1 MSHVDDGFRSLTL
14 KRFPQT
20 DDVNPL
26 LAWEAADEYLLQQL
40 DETEIRGPVL
50 ILNDTFGALS
60 CALAE
65 HSPYSIGD
73 SYLSELGTRE
83 NLRHNGIAESSV
95 TFLDST
101 ADYPQA
107 PGVVLIKV
115 PKTLALLEQQLR
127 ALRKV
132 VTAQTRIIAGAKA
145 RDIHTSTLELFEKV
159 LGPTT
164 TTLAW
169 KKARLINC
177 TFSHPQLADAP
188 QTLSWKLED
197 TGWTIHNHANVFS
210 RTGLD
215 IGARFFMQHLPENLD
230 GEIVDL
236 GCGNGVIGLSLLAKN
251 PQANVVFVDESP
263 MAVDS
268 SRLNVET
275 NLPEAFERCEFM
287 INNALSG
294 VEPFRF
300 NAVFCNP
307 PFHQKHALTD
317 NIAWEMFHHA
327 RRCLKINGELYI
339 VANRHLDYFHKLKKI
354 FGNCATIATNN
365 KFVILKAVKQDTV
378 DKALKRHTGL

>member
-40 DETEIRGPVL
+40 DETEIRGTVL

-251 PQANVVFVDESP
+251 PQAKVVFVDESP

-365 KFVILKAVKQDTV
+365 KFVILKAVKQG
-378 DKALKRHTGL
+378 RRR

>member
-327 RRCLKINGELYI
+327 
-339 VANRHLDYFHKLKKI
+339 V
-354 FGNCATIATNN
+354 
-365 KFVILKAVKQDTV
+365 
-378 DKALKRHTGL
+378 

>member
-107 PGVVLIKV
+107 LGVVLIKV

-132 VTAQTRIIAGAKA
+132 VTAHTRIIAGAKA

-177 TFSHPQLADAP
+177 TFSNPQLAAAP

-365 KFVILKAVKQDTV
+365 KFVILKAVKQG
-378 DKALKRHTGL
+378 RRR

>member
-1 MSHVDDGFRSLTL
+1 MSQVELNGELFTL
-14 KRFPQT
+14 ERFPPNAEEEALQ
-20 DDVNPL
+20 
-26 LAWEAADEYLLQQL
+26 AWEAADEYLLQQL
-40 DETEIRGPVL
+40 DGTEISGPVL
-50 ILNDTFGALS
+50 ILNDAFGALA

-65 HSPYSIGD
+65 HAPYSIGD
-73 SYLSELGTRE
+73 SYLSELATRE
-83 NLRHNGIAESSV
+83 NLRHNDIDESSV
-95 TFLDST
+95 KFLDST

-115 PKTLALLEQQLR
+115 PKTMALLEQQLR
-127 ALRKV
+127 ALREV
-132 VTAQTRIIAGAKA
+132 VTPQTRIIAGAKA

-169 KKARLINC
+169 KKARLING
-177 TFSHPQLADAP
+177 TFTKPALADTA
-188 QTLSWKLED
+188 QTLSWKLEGTD
-197 TGWTIHNHANVFS
+197 WTIHNHANVFS

-215 IGARFFMQHLPENLD
+215 IGARFFMEHLPENLE

-236 GCGNGVIGLSLLAKN
+236 GCGNGVLGMTLLAKN
-251 PQANVVFVDESP
+251 PEASVVFVDESP
-263 MAVDS
+263 MAVAS

-275 NLPEAFERCEFM
+275 NLPDALDRSEFM

-354 FGNCATIATNN
+354 FGNCVTIATNN
-365 KFVILKAVKQDTV
+365 KFVVLKAVK
-378 DKALKRHTGL
+378 TGRRR

>member
-177 TFSHPQLADAP
+177 TFSHPQLPDAP

-251 PQANVVFVDESP
+251 PQAKVVFVDESP

-317 NIAWEMFHHA
+317 NIAWVMFHHA

-365 KFVILKAVKQDTV
+365 KFVILKAVKQG
-378 DKALKRHTGL
+378 RRR

>member
-107 PGVVLIKV
+107 PGIVLIKV

-132 VTAQTRIIAGAKA
+132 VTAHTRIIAGAKA

-177 TFSHPQLADAP
+177 TFSNPQLAAAP

-327 RRCLKINGELYI
+327 RRCLTINGELYI

-365 KFVILKAVKQDTV
+365 KFVILKAVKQG
-378 DKALKRHTGL
+378 RRR

>member
-83 NLRHNGIAESSV
+83 NLRYNGIAESSV

-107 PGVVLIKV
+107 PGMVLIKV

-215 IGARFFMQHLPENLD
+215 IGARVFMQHLPENLD

-365 KFVILKAVKQDTV
+365 KFVILKAVKQG
-378 DKALKRHTGL
+378 RRR

>member
-115 PKTLALLEQQLR
+115 PKTLALLEQQLC

-268 SRLNVET
+268 SHLNVET

-365 KFVILKAVKQDTV
+365 KFVILKAVKQG
-378 DKALKRHTGL
+378 RRR

>member
-107 PGVVLIKV
+107 SGVVLIKV

-365 KFVILKAVKQDTV
+365 KFVILKAVKQG
-378 DKALKRHTGL
+378 RRR

>member
-354 FGNCATIATNN
+354 FGNYATIATNN
-365 KFVILKAVKQDTV
+365 KFVILKAVKQG
-378 DKALKRHTGL
+378 RRR

>member
-107 PGVVLIKV
+107 PDIVLIKV

-132 VTAQTRIIAGAKA
+132 VTAHTRIIAGAKA

-177 TFSHPQLADAP
+177 TFSNPQLAAAP

-365 KFVILKAVKQDTV
+365 KFVILKAVKQG
-378 DKALKRHTGL
+378 RRR

>member
-65 HSPYSIGD
+65 HSTYSIGD

-365 KFVILKAVKQDTV
+365 KFVILKAVKQG
-378 DKALKRHTGL
+378 RRR

>member
-177 TFSHPQLADAP
+177 TFSHSQLADAP

-251 PQANVVFVDESP
+251 PQAKVVFVDESP

-365 KFVILKAVKQDTV
+365 KFVILKAVKQG
-378 DKALKRHTGL
+378 RRR

>member
-14 KRFPQT
+14 KRFPET

-40 DETEIRGPVL
+40 DETEICGPVL

-83 NLRHNGIAESSV
+83 NLRRNDISESSV

-101 ADYPQA
+101 ADYSQS

-127 ALRKV
+127 ALRNV

-177 TFSHPQLADAP
+177 TFSEPPLADAP
-188 QTLSWKLED
+188 QTLSWKLDE

-275 NLPEAFERCEFM
+275 NLPEAFDRCEFM

-354 FGNCATIATNN
+354 FGNCVTIATNN
-365 KFVILKAVKQDTV
+365 KFVILKAVK
-378 DKALKRHTGL
+378 LGRRR

>member
-40 DETEIRGPVL
+40 DETEIRGSVL

-83 NLRHNGIAESSV
+83 NLRYNGIAESSV

-132 VTAQTRIIAGAKA
+132 VTVQTRIIAGAKA

-177 TFSHPQLADAP
+177 TFSNPQLADAP

-365 KFVILKAVKQDTV
+365 KFVILKAVKQGC
-378 DKALKRHTGL
+378 RR

>member
-317 NIAWEMFHHA
+317 NIAREMFHHA

-365 KFVILKAVKQDTV
+365 KFVILQAVKQG
-378 DKALKRHTGL
+378 RRR

>member
-107 PGVVLIKV
+107 LGVVLIKV

-127 ALRKV
+127 ALRKI

-177 TFSHPQLADAP
+177 TFSNPQLAAAP

-275 NLPEAFERCEFM
+275 NMPEAFERCEFM

-294 VEPFRF
+294 VEPYRF

-365 KFVILKAVKQDTV
+365 KFVILKAVK
-378 DKALKRHTGL
+378 LGRRR

>member
-164 TTLAW
+164 TTLAL

-365 KFVILKAVKQDTV
+365 KFVILKAVKQG
-378 DKALKRHTGL
+378 RRR